1 MKQLITA
8 VVIGLLVVLLYLT
21 NRRTCRHRGRRYSK
35 SLLVSPV
42 CPLRNF
48 RTQLSAVGC
57 IGRLW
62 RGISVYANPF
72 PSTPLSTLPVNRRN
86 QRIGTRKLGFGL
98 NPRVELAPPH
108 PLLPNWRDRPVCK
121 NVRNVADTGNRG
133 GRRCC
138 QVNRRGNLVRGRYG
152 SPEGRFSNWLST
164 CKHLKIRPLL
174 VGRLRIPSLK
184 PPADSLRGMPR
195 IPGHT
200 AKPTEKSNPGLQL
213 RHSG

>member
-35 SLLVSPV
+35 SSLVSPV

-72 PSTPLSTLPVNRRN
+72 PSTPFQRFLST
-86 QRIGTRKLGFGL
+86 GETR
-98 NPRVELAPPH
+98 ELAPVNWGSASTLGLSLH
-108 PLLPNWRDRPVCK
+108 PRTLSFPTGETARCAKTCGMWRIRAT
-121 NVRNVADTGNRG
+121 VAVGAAVKSIGVGIWYADGMAPRKG
-133 GRRCC
+133 GFPT
-138 QVNRRGNLVRGRYG
+138 G
-152 SPEGRFSNWLST
+152 SPPAST
-164 CKHLKIRPLL
+164 
-174 VGRLRIPSLK
+174 
-184 PPADSLRGMPR
+184 
-195 IPGHT
+195 
-200 AKPTEKSNPGLQL
+200 
-213 RHSG
+213 